1 MTALQLVASI
11 ANLLALF
18 MILSFL
24 RRERLKEKYSLL
36 WLLCIVVAEVL
47 ILSYHW
53 IDRFAAWMGV
63 FYPPSL
69 IFFLA
74 ILFLFVM
81 VLHLTLVVSKQNK
94 QIQIL
99 AQQLALLEA
108 RVSPGT
114 PPSITGDPKDIEDLR
129 SSRDV
134 AR

>member
-1 MTALQLVASI
+1 MTALQLIASI
-11 ANLLALF
+11 ANLFALL

-36 WLLCIVVAEVL
+36 WLLCIVVAQAL
-47 ILSYHW
+47 ILCYHW

-94 QIQIL
+94 QIQVL
-99 AQQLALLEA
+99 AQQLALLDA
-108 RVSPGT
+108 RVSPES
-114 PPSITGDPKDIEDLR
+114 PASIAPDPAADGPTNPKDP
-129 SSRDV
+129 
-134 AR
+134 